1 MKIPKRTLSEMQQ
14 MTADANSI
22 ASKEVNALELLRL
35 EMLTSFEKYTRA
47 MFKSQY
53 KKSFIVA
60 EHHKKI
66 ISALQDVVD
75 GIAAVEVL
83 LGEAGNHIFGILFD

>member
-47 MFKSQY
+47 MFK
-53 KKSFIVA
+53 
-60 EHHKKI
+60 
-66 ISALQDVVD
+66 
-75 GIAAVEVL
+75 
-83 LGEAGNHIFGILFD
+83 

>member
-22 ASKEVNALELLRL
+22 ASKEVNPLEMLRL

-60 EHHKKI
+60 ELNKKI

-75 GIAAVEVL
+75 GKIK
-83 LGEAGNHIFGILFD
+83 GLF